1 MLNNHI
7 CVTDKILALQG
18 IFKKESVRFMTTITF
33 TNPQTFNY
41 KAEKDF
47 TFVPYKENF
56 VYTVKAGDTIQLT
69 ATTVGQSFY
78 YYKQGLAIGDAVAP
92 TVTITLPA
100 KITLT
105 NTGDKPVAFVPYK
118 ENFTQEIA
126 VGDKF
131 IIPATTVGQVLY
143 YLLQAGEGLSV
154 VQEAVANADSAESK
168 SKKD

>member
-1 MLNNHI
+1 M
-7 CVTDKILALQG
+7 CVTDNSWAEEGILQ
-18 IFKKESVRFMTTITF
+18 EEDMRFIYTITF
-33 TNPQTFNY
+33 NNSQSFNY

-100 KITLT
+100 KVTLT

>member
-1 MLNNHI
+1 M
-7 CVTDKILALQG
+7 A
-18 IFKKESVRFMTTITF
+18 TITF
-33 TNPQTFNY
+33 TNPQAFNY

-56 VYTVKAGDTIQLT
+56 VYTVKAGDTIQFT

-78 YYKQGLAIGDAVAP
+78 YYKQGLTIGNAVAP
-92 TVTITLPA
+92 TVTIALPA

-105 NTGDKPVAFVPYK
+105 NTGDKPIAFVPYK

-154 VQEAVANADSAESK
+154 AQEAEAKADDKENK
-168 SKKD
+168 SEKGE